1 MNVPESQSS
10 VPVLKVVT
18 QTLIS
23 SPAETRISSCKN
35 VQQKWRYLS
44 IPKNIGQSEQT
55 LSNYRQVML
64 LVYVYTGLQFIHS
77 FNSLVNAM
85 KVLDI
90 RIVSGVF
97 LLMPLSQ
104 ILYTIQILEYPIAV
118 LLVLELLRIKLVLIQ
133 LLLYF
138 LYKRQ

>member
-1 MNVPESQSS
+1 MAH
-10 VPVLKVVT
+10 K
-18 QTLIS
+18 
-23 SPAETRISSCKN
+23 K
-35 VQQKWRYLS
+35 
-44 IPKNIGQSEQT
+44 
-55 LSNYRQVML
+55 
-64 LVYVYTGLQFIHS
+64 
-77 FNSLVNAM
+77 
-85 KVLDI
+85 DI